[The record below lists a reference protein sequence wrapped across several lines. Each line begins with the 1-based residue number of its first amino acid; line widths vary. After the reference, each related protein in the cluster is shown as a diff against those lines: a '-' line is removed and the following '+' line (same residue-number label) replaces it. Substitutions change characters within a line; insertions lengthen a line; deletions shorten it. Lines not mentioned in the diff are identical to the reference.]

1 MFCNVPFCLPHLM
14 YFSGMFVMRC
24 CFPFAILASLLAGG
38 CASSDNTPANRTL
51 DSFKGVSACYDRE
64 IEPYTSVVDTHLH
77 YRPFDGRAIPFNEVN
92 EYLSRT
98 TVRFANVYGIG
109 QMLPA
114 NSSCSNYQKCPGTPV
129 SPTTRNDFANA
140 ANMLK
145 YKPDDLHLTLSMTFT
160 DLSNPEPTVE
170 LMELYEK
177 KYPGLF
183 HWMGEVNLV
192 KQAQFNNRHKPATPK
207 DITKWADFMAELRA
221 RDYPITIHSDIGN
234 DTSPTLYLPLMEQAL
249 ALYPDNKIV
258 WAHMGLS
265 YEQTS
270 MKASDHIAILSRL
283 LDQYPNLMLDISWR
297 ILEDYYFSKSAY
309 RPQYVAFMNQYSE
322 RILPGSDFV
331 AFRGNSFRVYEQ
343 ELEVTSRIHQ
353 YLDDNAFRN
362 IALGE
367 NYFRLLNLDYH
378 APQICTKS

>member
-1 MFCNVPFCLPHLM
+1 MRR
-14 YFSGMFVMRC
+14 YFL
-24 CFPFAILASLLAGG
+24 FAVVASLLIGS
-38 CASSDNTPANRTL
+38 CASSDNSPERRSL
-51 DSFKGVSACYDRE
+51 DSFKHSSACYDRHT
-64 IEPYTSVVDTHLH
+64 EPFTPVVDTHLH

-92 EYLSRT
+92 AFLSRT

-114 NSSCSNYQKCPGTPV
+114 NSRCSNYLKCPGTPV
-129 SPTTRNDFANA
+129 SPTTRNDFVNA
-140 ANMLK
+140 ANMVE

-170 LMELYEK
+170 LMNLYEK
-177 KYPGLF
+177 EYPGLF

-192 KQAQFNNRHKPATPK
+192 KQAQFFNHHEPATPK
-207 DITKWADFMAELRA
+207 DITKWAGFMAELRA
-221 RDYPITIHSDIGN
+221 RDYPITIHSDLGN
-234 DTSPTLYLPLMEQAL
+234 KAEPTLYLPLMEQAL

-258 WAHMGLS
+258 WAHLGLS
-265 YEQTS
+265 YEQTNMDVS
-270 MKASDHIAILSRL
+270 EHIAILSRL

-297 ILEDYYFSKSAY
+297 ILDDYYFSKSAN
-309 RPQYVAFMNQYSE
+309 RIQYIAFMNQYSE

-331 AFRGNSFRVYEQ
+331 AFRNNTFKVYQ
-343 ELEVTSRIHQ
+343 KELEATSHILQ

-367 NYFRLLNLDYH
+367 NYFKLLKLDYQ
-378 APQICTKS
+378 APEVCQG

>member
-1 MFCNVPFCLPHLM
+1 
-14 YFSGMFVMRC
+14 MFVMRR

-38 CASSDNTPANRTL
+38 CASSDNTPANRSL
-51 DSFKGVSACYDRE
+51 DSFKGTSSCYDRE
-64 IEPYTSVVDTHLH
+64 TEPYTAVVDTHLH

-114 NSSCSNYQKCPGTPV
+114 NSSCSNYLKCPGTPV
-129 SPTTRNDFANA
+129 SPTTRNDFVNA
-140 ANMLK
+140 ANMLE

-160 DLSNPEPTVE
+160 DLSNPEPTIE
-170 LMELYEK
+170 LMKLYEK
-177 KYPGLF
+177 EYPGMF

-192 KQAQFNNRHKPATPK
+192 KQNQFKNRHKPATPK
-207 DITKWADFMAELRA
+207 DITKWAGFMAELRA
-221 RDYPITIHSDIGN
+221 RDYPITIHSDIGS
-234 DTSPTLYLPLMEQAL
+234 DAAPTSYLPLMEQAL
-249 ALYPDNKIV
+249 ALYPNNKIV

-265 YEQTS
+265 YEQTKL
-270 MKASDHIAILSRL
+270 KASEHIAILSRL

-297 ILEDYYFSKSAY
+297 ILEDYYFSKFAN
-309 RPQYVAFMNQYSE
+309 RPQYVAFLNHYSD

-331 AFRGNSFRVYEQ
+331 AFRGNSFNIYQQ

-367 NYFRLLNLDYH
+367 NYFRLLNLDYQ
-378 APQICTKS
+378 APQICSKP

>member
-1 MFCNVPFCLPHLM
+1 MFLSLNLLNVMMGMLAMRRL
-14 YFSGMFVMRC
+14 FS
-24 CFPFAILASLLAGG
+24 FAVLASLLTSG
-38 CASSDNTPANRTL
+38 CASSDNTPSNRSL
-51 DSFKGVSACYDRE
+51 ASFKGESACYDRE
-64 IEPYTSVVDTHLH
+64 TEPYTPIVDTHVH
-77 YRPFDGRAIPFNEVN
+77 YRPFDGRAIPFKEVN
-92 EYLSRT
+92 DYLSRT

-114 NSSCSNYQKCPGTPV
+114 NSSCSNYLKCPGTPV
-129 SPTTRNDFANA
+129 SPTTRNDFVNA
-140 ANMLK
+140 ANMVE

-160 DLSNPEPTVE
+160 DLSNPEPTIA
-170 LMELYEK
+170 LMNLYERE
-177 KYPGLF
+177 YPGLF

-192 KQAQFNNRHKPATPK
+192 KQAQFNNRHAPATPK

-234 DTSPTLYLPLMEQAL
+234 NDDSTLYLPLMERAL
-249 ALYPDNKIV
+249 ALYPNNKIV

-265 YEQTS
+265 HEQS
-270 MKASDHIAILSRL
+270 KMNIDEHIAILSRL

-297 ILEDYYFSKSAY
+297 ILDDYYFSKPVN
-309 RPQYVAFMNQYSE
+309 RRQYVAFMNHYSK

-331 AFRGNSFRVYEQ
+331 AFRNNTFKVYQ
-343 ELEVTSRIHQ
+343 RELEVTSRILQ

-367 NYFRLLNLDYH
+367 NYFTLLNFDYQ
-378 APQICTKS
+378 APKICRKS